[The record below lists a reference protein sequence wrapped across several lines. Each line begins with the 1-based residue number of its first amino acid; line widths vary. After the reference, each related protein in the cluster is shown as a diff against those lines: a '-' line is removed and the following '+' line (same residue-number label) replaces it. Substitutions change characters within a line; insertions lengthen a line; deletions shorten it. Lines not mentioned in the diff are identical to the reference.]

1 MHRNENKYDQLFRDR
16 LGDHSHPVRPD
27 LWSRIDS
34 GIRNLKPVRAP
45 RYDFFSA
52 ARQYF
57 GFSTAAITTVAAAV
71 LGITVG
77 IIYFNHEAVPSS
89 TQHYSTTA
97 PAKTGEGAANQG
109 AGTEGRDDA
118 GEKKGEKMT
127 EKKGEEKTSEGG
139 VVAAVKNG
147 EEGEKREGVGV
158 NKREV
163 AGAVMR
169 DKRVMG
175 GKGTEATSRGETEMR
190 KKRGEKKIKESEERE
205 VAGAAAR
212 EKKGEGREAQDVKG
226 GGGRGEKITGVVTL
240 PAIAG
245 VSSRAAIS
253 ARPPV
258 ARFRQNGVSGLN
270 SVGSAKMD
278 KTAKTDKIAKTG
290 KTPHQGLGYIS
301 LYASPDFP
309 NHYYTWS
316 YTAGLRLT
324 WNFRP
329 RWSFTAGLEYARV
342 NVPTQAVPPTNDIL
356 NAFYFSNYEVP
367 ILFGYRKT
375 FSRSELTING
385 GAIANLYAH
394 KSTSNYVWNW
404 PNRDS
409 YSAVLGVDY
418 SYFLGTHLGVFAE
431 PYSRFSISD
440 YRMIIP
446 AQRLS
451 FGVLLGVRY
460 RM

>member
-57 GFSTAAITTVAAAV
+57 GFSTAAITGVAAAV

-77 IIYFNHEAVPSS
+77 IIYFTHEAK
-89 TQHYSTTA
+89 
-97 PAKTGEGAANQG
+97 PAAKGEKRQEKIVKEGGGNANQG
-109 AGTEGRDDA
+109 AGTEGRDEA
-118 GEKKGEKMT
+118 GEKKDEKTTEKKGEK
-127 EKKGEEKTSEGG
+127 KTSEDG
-139 VVAAVKNG
+139 VVAGVKNG
-147 EEGEKREGVGV
+147 EEGEKREGMG
-158 NKREV
+158 RE
-163 AGAVMR
+163 
-169 DKRVMG
+169 
-175 GKGTEATSRGETEMR
+175 GTEATSVREKEMR
-190 KKRGEKKIKESEERE
+190 KKRGEKKIKGSEERE

-212 EKKGEGREAQDVKG
+212 EKNGEGREAQGVKG
-226 GGGRGEKITGVVTL
+226 GGGRGEKTTGIVTL

-258 ARFRQNGVSGLN
+258 ARFRQNGVNGLN
-270 SVGSAKMD
+270 SVGSAKVDKTAKMD

-324 WNFRP
+324 WNFRQ

-342 NVPTQAVPPTNDIL
+342 NVPTQVVPPINSSDTL
-356 NAFYFSNYEVP
+356 HSFYFSNYEVP
-367 ILFGYRKT
+367 LLFGYRAT
-375 FSRSELTING
+375 FGRSELTING
-385 GAIANLYAH
+385 GAILNLRFRQ
-394 KSTSNYVWNW
+394 STPNWVFNW

-409 YSAVLGVDY
+409 YGAVLGVDY
-418 SYFLGTHLGVFAE
+418 SYYLGSHLAVFAQ
-431 PYSRFSISD
+431 PYGRFSISN
-440 YRMIIP
+440 YRMFIP

-451 FGVLLGVRY
+451 FGTLLGIRY
-460 RM
+460 QL

>member
-27 LWSRIDS
+27 LWSRIDG
-34 GIRNLKPVRAP
+34 GISNLKPVRAP

-57 GFSTAAITTVAAAV
+57 GFSTAAITAVAAAV

-77 IIYFNHEAVPSS
+77 IIYFTHEAK
-89 TQHYSTTA
+89 
-97 PAKTGEGAANQG
+97 PAAKGEKREEKIVKEGGGNANQG
-109 AGTEGRDDA
+109 AGTEGRDEA
-118 GEKKGEKMT
+118 GEKKGEK
-127 EKKGEEKTSEGG
+127 
-139 VVAAVKNG
+139 
-147 EEGEKREGVGV
+147 REGMGV
-158 NKREV
+158 DNREV
-163 AGAVMR
+163 AGVVTR

-175 GKGTEATSRGETEMR
+175 GEGTEAMSVREKEMR
-190 KKRGEKKIKESEERE
+190 EKRREKKIKGGEERE
-205 VAGAAAR
+205 VAGVTAR
-212 EKKGEGREAQDVKG
+212 EKKVEGREAQGVRGGEGTEAMSVKEKEM
-226 GGGRGEKITGVVTL
+226 REKRREKITGIVTL

-253 ARPPV
+253 ARPIDTRSRLKGGKG
-258 ARFRQNGVSGLN
+258 ANGP
-270 SVGSAKMD
+270 GS
-278 KTAKTDKIAKTG
+278 AKTG
-290 KTPHQGLGYIS
+290 KTAGEKTAKAGKTLPSQKLGYIS

-316 YTAGLRLT
+316 YTAGVRLT
-324 WNFRP
+324 WQFRP

-367 ILFGYRKT
+367 LVFGYRKT

-385 GAIANLYAH
+385 GAIVNLYAH

-431 PYSRFSISD
+431 PYSRFSISN
-440 YRMIIP
+440 YRMLIP